1 MACGSTIRKAS
12 ALGLLFLAAAFA
24 PPSAVASDQIKGSLE
39 VKVDDGYARFVFTI
53 GDEVDASV
61 HLAGGVLIVNFTKP
75 VFVSVERLAAL
86 APDYVSAARR
96 DPDGK
101 SIRMALARKVT
112 VNATGAAEKFFVD
125 LMPDTWSAPPPSLPS
140 EVIEDLAR
148 RAREAARLQH
158 QRQAAPQPK
167 IEPALVRVRVARQPT
182 FMRYVFDLPDRTN
195 VAADRA
201 KERLTLTFDT
211 PITFDLVD
219 ALAALPPAIAAINAE
234 AEDASSLVRFSF
246 QAKVDV
252 RSFHDGKS
260 YVVDVVGADNKPA
273 ENGAAVENG
282 RKGRRP
288 QRRRRKSR
296 QAKVREPAPPML
308 RRREWTSQS
317 RRHRERCSRQ
327 PCPPAAP
334 AADGAESKA
343 AAANAAPQMP
353 AAQAAAATAPSA
365 APPAMAAEHPAE
377 AAKIETPDAKLAK
390 ADPPKAGAAQSR
402 GGKG

>member
-12 ALGLLFLAAAFA
+12 ALGLLLLAAALA
-24 PPSAVASDQIKGSLE
+24 PPAAVASDQIKGSLE

-61 HLAGGVLIVNFTKP
+61 HLAGSVLIVNFTKP

-101 SIRMALARKVT
+101 SIRMALARKVS

-140 EVIEDLAR
+140 EVIEDLAH

-211 PITFDLVD
+211 PIMFDLVD
-219 ALAALPPAIAAINAE
+219 ALASLPPAIAAINAE

-273 ENGAAVENG
+273 ENGAAVEN
-282 RKGRRP
+282 
-288 QRRRRKSR
+288 
-296 QAKVREPAPPML
+296 
-308 RRREWTSQS
+308 QS
-317 RRHRERCSRQ
+317 
-327 PCPPAAP
+327 
-334 AADGAESKA
+334 
-343 AAANAAPQMP
+343 APQG
-353 AAQAAAATAPSA
+353 APSA
-365 APPAMAAEHPAE
+365 ATPAE
-377 AAKIETPDAKLAK
+377 KPAGE
-390 ADPPKAGAAQSR
+390 GAAA
-402 GGKG
+402 GPADAPA

>member
-1 MACGSTIRKAS
+1 MACGCTIRKAS

-24 PPSAVASDQIKGSLE
+24 PPAAVASDQIKGSLE

-61 HLAGGVLIVNFTKP
+61 HLAGGVLIVNFTRP

-125 LMPDTWSAPPPSLPS
+125 LMPETWSAPPPSLPS

-219 ALAALPPAIAAINAE
+219 ALASLPPAIAAINAE

-273 ENGAAVENG
+273 ENGAVEN
-282 RKGRRP
+282 
-288 QRRRRKSR
+288 
-296 QAKVREPAPPML
+296 
-308 RRREWTSQS
+308 QS
-317 RRHRERCSRQ
+317 
-327 PCPPAAP
+327 
-334 AADGAESKA
+334 
-343 AAANAAPQMP
+343 APQG
-353 AAQAAAATAPSA
+353 APSA
-365 APPAMAAEHPAE
+365 ATPADKPAGEGAVDGPADAPAMGMDKPKSAAPGAMLAPAMPAASAGGRRSGVQVCRCQCRTANGFGTSRRSNRASRGSSGKGRRASGRGSEDRDAGRE
-377 AAKIETPDAKLAK
+377 AREGGP
-390 ADPPKAGAAQSR
+390 AQSR
-402 GGKG
+402 AT